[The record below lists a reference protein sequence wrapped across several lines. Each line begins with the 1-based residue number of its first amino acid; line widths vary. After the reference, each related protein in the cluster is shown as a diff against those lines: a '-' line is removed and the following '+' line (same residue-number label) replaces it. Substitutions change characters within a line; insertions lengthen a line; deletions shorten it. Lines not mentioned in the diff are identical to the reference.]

1 MCGSSRV
8 AFKNGGRGESE
19 GSQALCSQ
27 GVFIS
32 ISDFER
38 ERIEPVVFVTDR
50 HPHSEHELGH
60 KPPSSFQFVH
70 HNEKM

>member
-1 MCGSSRV
+1 MVAEVRV
-8 AFKNGGRGESE
+8 RAPRPCVPE
-19 GSQALCSQ
+19 GF
-27 GVFIS
+27 FIS
-32 ISDFER
+32 ISDFQK